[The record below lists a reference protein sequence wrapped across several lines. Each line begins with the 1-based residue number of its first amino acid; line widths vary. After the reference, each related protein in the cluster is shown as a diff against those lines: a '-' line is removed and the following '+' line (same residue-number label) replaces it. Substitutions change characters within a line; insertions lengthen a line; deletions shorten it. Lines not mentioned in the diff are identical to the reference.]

1 MKGRTNSDTTNYN
14 NISNNIMGLPWWL
27 SWYHTHTHTQ
37 KSACKSRDQGSIP
50 GSGRFPGKGNSN
62 SFQYSFLENTMDR
75 EVWRATVHGV
85 AKKSDMT

>member
-1 MKGRTNSDTTNYN
+1 MKERTNSNTTNYN

-27 SWYHTHTHTQ
+27 SWYLKKK
-37 KSACKSRDQGSIP
+37 KSACKAGDQGSIP
-50 GSGRFPGKGNSN
+50 GSGRFPGKGNGN

-85 AKKSDMT
+85 AKKSDTT